1 MKIIVGISGAS
12 SVHLGI
18 RVANEI
24 LAAGHEVCAI
34 ISDGARVT
42 FKSEKAWEY
51 LGNSRIP
58 KDNLGNSRIPKANLE
73 NSRIL
78 NENLGNSRIPNE
90 NLGNSG
96 IPNENFLQ
104 IEEFLDEK
112 IDIQRNMS
120 DAAASGS
127 SGYEAM
133 IIAPCS
139 SNTLAKV
146 AAGICDNLLLRAAA
160 VMLKEQRKLI
170 IAPREMPF
178 SPLSIKHMSELSGL
192 GVMFAPPMIAHYNK
206 PLSLND
212 AENFIIGKWLD
223 CLNIKNNLFKRWK
236 I

>member
-51 LGNSRIP
+51 LGNSRIL
-58 KDNLGNSRIPKANLE
+58 KASLG

-78 NENLGNSRIPNE
+78 NESLGNSRIPND
-90 NLGNSG
+90 NLGNSR

-112 IDIQRNMS
+112 IDIQSNMS
-120 DAAASGS
+120 GAAASGS

-192 GVMFAPPMIAHYNK
+192 GVMFAPPMIAHYSK

>member
-24 LAAGHEVCAI
+24 LATGHEVCAI

-58 KDNLGNSRIPKANLE
+58 
-73 NSRIL
+73 
-78 NENLGNSRIPNE
+78 NENLGNSRISKDD
-90 NLGNSG
+90 LGNSR

-112 IDIQRNMS
+112 IDIQSNMW

-178 SPLSIKHMSELSGL
+178 SPLSIKHMNKLSSL
-192 GVMFAPPMIAHYNK
+192 GVMFAPPMIAHYSK
-206 PLSLND
+206 PKSLND

>member
-51 LGNSRIP
+51 LSNSRIL
-58 KDNLGNSRIPKANLE
+58 KANLGNSRILKA
-73 NSRIL
+73 
-78 NENLGNSRIPNE
+78 NLGNSR
-90 NLGNSG
+90 

-112 IDIQRNMS
+112 IDIQSNMS
-120 DAAASGS
+120 GAAASGS

-160 VMLKEQRKLI
+160 VMLKEQRKLV

-192 GVMFAPPMIAHYNK
+192 GVMFALPMIAHYSK

>member
-18 RVANEI
+18 RAANEI

-51 LGNSRIP
+51 LS
-58 KDNLGNSRIPKANLE
+58 NSRIPKANLG
-73 NSRIL
+73 NFRIL
-78 NENLGNSRIPNE
+78 KANLGNSR
-90 NLGNSG
+90 

-112 IDIQRNMS
+112 IDIQSNMW

-192 GVMFAPPMIAHYNK
+192 GVMFALPMIAHYSE

>member
-58 KDNLGNSRIPKANLE
+58 KANLGNSRILKA
-73 NSRIL
+73 
-78 NENLGNSRIPNE
+78 NLGNSR
-90 NLGNSG
+90 

-112 IDIQRNMS
+112 IDIQSNMW

-192 GVMFAPPMIAHYNK
+192 GVMFALPMIAHYSK

>member
-51 LGNSRIP
+51 LR
-58 KDNLGNSRIPKANLE
+58 NSRIPKADLE
-73 NSRIL
+73 NSRISKD
-78 NENLGNSRIPNE
+78 NLSNSRI
-90 NLGNSG
+90 SKA
-96 IPNENFLQ
+96 NFLQ

-112 IDIQRNMS
+112 IDIQSDMW

-192 GVMFAPPMIAHYNK
+192 GVMFAPPMIAHYSK

>member
-58 KDNLGNSRIPKANLE
+58 NQNLGNSRISNK
-73 NSRIL
+73 
-78 NENLGNSRIPNE
+78 
-90 NLGNSG
+90 
-96 IPNENFLQ
+96 NFLQ

-112 IDIQRNMS
+112 IDIQSNMS
-120 DAAASGS
+120 SAAASGS

-178 SPLSIKHMSELSGL
+178 SPLSIKHMSELSEL
-192 GVMFAPPMIAHYNK
+192 GVMFALPMIAHYSK

>member
-18 RVANEI
+18 RAANEI

-58 KDNLGNSRIPKANLE
+58 
-73 NSRIL
+73 
-78 NENLGNSRIPNE
+78 NENLGNSR
-90 NLGNSG
+90 

-112 IDIQRNMS
+112 IDIQSNMW

-127 SGYEAM
+127 SGYESM

-178 SPLSIKHMSELSGL
+178 SPLSIKHMNKLSSL
-192 GVMFAPPMIAHYNK
+192 GVMFAPPMIAHYSK

>member
-51 LGNSRIP
+51 LSNSRI
-58 KDNLGNSRIPKANLE
+58 SKAN
-73 NSRIL
+73 S
-78 NENLGNSRIPNE
+78 
-90 NLGNSG
+90 
-96 IPNENFLQ
+96 LQ

-112 IDIQRNMS
+112 IDIQSNMS

-192 GVMFAPPMIAHYNK
+192 GVMFAPPMIAHYSK

>member
-58 KDNLGNSRIPKANLE
+58 
-73 NSRIL
+73 
-78 NENLGNSRIPNE
+78 
-90 NLGNSG
+90 
-96 IPNENFLQ
+96 NENFLQ
-104 IEEFLDEK
+104 IEEFLHEK
-112 IDIQRNMS
+112 IDIQSNMW

-160 VMLKEQRKLI
+160 VMLKEQRKLV

-192 GVMFAPPMIAHYNK
+192 GVIFALPMIAHYSK

>member
-18 RVANEI
+18 RAANEI

-51 LGNSRIP
+51 LS
-58 KDNLGNSRIPKANLE
+58 NSRIPKANLE

-78 NENLGNSRIPNE
+78 NENLGNSRILKT
-90 NLGNSG
+90 NLGNSR

-112 IDIQRNMS
+112 IDIQSNMW

-192 GVMFAPPMIAHYNK
+192 GVMFAPPMIAHYSK
-206 PLSLND
+206 PLSLNV

>member
-58 KDNLGNSRIPKANLE
+58 NDNLGNSR
-73 NSRIL
+73 
-78 NENLGNSRIPNE
+78 
-90 NLGNSG
+90 

-112 IDIQRNMS
+112 IDIQSNMS

-192 GVMFAPPMIAHYNK
+192 GVMFAPPMIAHYSK
-206 PLSLND
+206 PKSLND

>member
-51 LGNSRIP
+51 LS
-58 KDNLGNSRIPKANLE
+58 NSRIPKAK
-73 NSRIL
+73 SRISSQ
-78 NENLGNSRIPNE
+78 NLGNSR
-90 NLGNSG
+90 

-112 IDIQRNMS
+112 IDIQSNMW

-192 GVMFAPPMIAHYNK
+192 GVMFALPMIAHYSK

>member
-51 LGNSRIP
+51 LSNSRIP
-58 KDNLGNSRIPKANLE
+58 KAKYRIPKANLGNSRIPK
-73 NSRIL
+73 
-78 NENLGNSRIPNE
+78 
-90 NLGNSG
+90 
-96 IPNENFLQ
+96 ENFWQ

-112 IDIQRNMS
+112 IDIQSNMS
-120 DAAASGS
+120 GAAASGS

-160 VMLKEQRKLI
+160 VMLKEQRKLV

-192 GVMFAPPMIAHYNK
+192 GVMFALPMIAHYSK
-206 PLSLND
+206 PKSLND

>member
-51 LGNSRIP
+51 LS
-58 KDNLGNSRIPKANLE
+58 

-78 NENLGNSRIPNE
+78 NENLGNSRILKAS
-90 NLGNSG
+90 LGNSR

-112 IDIQRNMS
+112 IDIQSNMS

-178 SPLSIKHMSELSGL
+178 SPLSIKHMNELSSL
-192 GVMFAPPMIAHYNK
+192 GVMFAPPMIAHYSK

-236 I
+236 ICKKN

>member
-51 LGNSRIP
+51 LS
-58 KDNLGNSRIPKANLE
+58 NSRIPKANLE
-73 NSRIL
+73 NSRIP
-78 NENLGNSRIPNE
+78 NENLGNSRILKA
-90 NLGNSG
+90 NLGNSR

-112 IDIQRNMS
+112 IDIQSNMW
-120 DAAASGS
+120 DVAASGS

-192 GVMFAPPMIAHYNK
+192 GVMFAPPMIAHYSK
-206 PLSLND
+206 PKSLND

>member
-58 KDNLGNSRIPKANLE
+58 KANLE

-78 NENLGNSRIPNE
+78 KANLGNSR
-90 NLGNSG
+90 

-112 IDIQRNMS
+112 IDIQSNMS
-120 DAAASGS
+120 GAAASGS

-178 SPLSIKHMSELSGL
+178 SPLSIKHMSELSSL
-192 GVMFAPPMIAHYNK
+192 GVMFALPMIAHYSK

>member
-18 RVANEI
+18 RAANEI

-51 LGNSRIP
+51 LSNSRISKAKSRIP
-58 KDNLGNSRIPKANLE
+58 NQNLGNSRISKA
-73 NSRIL
+73 
-78 NENLGNSRIPNE
+78 
-90 NLGNSG
+90 
-96 IPNENFLQ
+96 NFLQ

-112 IDIQRNMS
+112 IDIQSNMS

-192 GVMFAPPMIAHYNK
+192 GVMFAPPMIAHYSK

>member
-51 LGNSRIP
+51 LGNSRI
-58 KDNLGNSRIPKANLE
+58 
-73 NSRIL
+73 L
-78 NENLGNSRIPNE
+78 NENLGNSR
-90 NLGNSG
+90 

-112 IDIQRNMS
+112 IDIQSNMS
-120 DAAASGS
+120 SAAASGS

-160 VMLKEQRKLI
+160 VMLKEQRKLV

-192 GVMFAPPMIAHYNK
+192 GVMFAPPMIAHYSK

>member
-51 LGNSRIP
+51 LS
-58 KDNLGNSRIPKANLE
+58 NSRIPKANLE
-73 NSRIL
+73 NSR
-78 NENLGNSRIPNE
+78 
-90 NLGNSG
+90 

-112 IDIQRNMS
+112 IDIQSNMW

-178 SPLSIKHMSELSGL
+178 SPLSIKHMNELSGL
-192 GVMFAPPMIAHYNK
+192 GVMFAPPMIAHYSK

>member
-51 LGNSRIP
+51 LSNSRIP
-58 KDNLGNSRIPKANLE
+58 NDNLGNSRILKA
-73 NSRIL
+73 
-78 NENLGNSRIPNE
+78 

-112 IDIQRNMS
+112 IDIQSNMS
-120 DAAASGS
+120 SAAASGS

-192 GVMFAPPMIAHYNK
+192 GVMFAPPMIAHYSE

-212 AENFIIGKWLD
+212 TENFIIGKWLD

>member
-24 LAAGHEVCAI
+24 LATGHEVCAI

-51 LGNSRIP
+51 LSNSRIP
-58 KDNLGNSRIPKANLE
+58 KENLENSRIPSQNLG

-78 NENLGNSRIPNE
+78 NENLGNSR
-90 NLGNSG
+90 

-112 IDIQRNMS
+112 IDIQSNMW

-178 SPLSIKHMSELSGL
+178 SPLSIKHMNELSGL
-192 GVMFAPPMIAHYNK
+192 GVMFAPPMIAHYSK
-206 PLSLND
+206 PKSLND

>member
-24 LAAGHEVCAI
+24 LATGHEVCAI

-51 LGNSRIP
+51 LGNSRIS
-58 KDNLGNSRIPKANLE
+58 KANLGNSR
-73 NSRIL
+73 
-78 NENLGNSRIPNE
+78 
-90 NLGNSG
+90 

-112 IDIQRNMS
+112 IDIQSNMW

-192 GVMFAPPMIAHYNK
+192 GVMFAPPMIAHYSK

>member
-51 LGNSRIP
+51 LSNSR
-58 KDNLGNSRIPKANLE
+58 
-73 NSRIL
+73 
-78 NENLGNSRIPNE
+78 
-90 NLGNSG
+90 

-112 IDIQRNMS
+112 IDIQSNMW

-160 VMLKEQRKLI
+160 VMLKEQRKLV

-178 SPLSIKHMSELSGL
+178 SPLSIKHMSELSGR
-192 GVMFAPPMIAHYNK
+192 GVIFALPMIAHYSK

>member
-51 LGNSRIP
+51 LS
-58 KDNLGNSRIPKANLE
+58 NSRIPKAK
-73 NSRIL
+73 SRIPSQ
-78 NENLGNSRIPNE
+78 NLGNSR
-90 NLGNSG
+90 

-112 IDIQRNMS
+112 IDIQSNMW
-120 DAAASGS
+120 DVAASGS

-192 GVMFAPPMIAHYNK
+192 GVMFALPMIAHYSK
-206 PLSLND
+206 PKSLND

>member
-51 LGNSRIP
+51 LSNSRISKAKSRIP
-58 KDNLGNSRIPKANLE
+58 KENLGNSRIPK
-73 NSRIL
+73 
-78 NENLGNSRIPNE
+78 
-90 NLGNSG
+90 
-96 IPNENFLQ
+96 ENFLQ

-112 IDIQRNMS
+112 IDIQSNMS
-120 DAAASGS
+120 SAAASGS

-192 GVMFAPPMIAHYNK
+192 GVMFAPPMIAHYSK

>member
-51 LGNSRIP
+51 LSNSRIP
-58 KDNLGNSRIPKANLE
+58 KAKSRIPSQNLGNSRIPK
-73 NSRIL
+73 
-78 NENLGNSRIPNE
+78 
-90 NLGNSG
+90 
-96 IPNENFLQ
+96 ENFLQ

-112 IDIQRNMS
+112 IDIQSNMS
-120 DAAASGS
+120 SAAASGS

-192 GVMFAPPMIAHYNK
+192 GVMFALPMIAHYSK

>member
-51 LGNSRIP
+51 LS
-58 KDNLGNSRIPKANLE
+58 NSRIPKAK
-73 NSRIL
+73 SRIPK
-78 NENLGNSRIPNE
+78 ENLGNSRISKA
-90 NLGNSG
+90 NLGNSR

-112 IDIQRNMS
+112 IDIQSNMS
-120 DAAASGS
+120 GAAASGS

-160 VMLKEQRKLI
+160 VMLKEQRKLV

-192 GVMFAPPMIAHYNK
+192 GVMFALPMIAHYSK

>member
-1 MKIIVGISGAS
+1 MRIIVGISGAS

-51 LGNSRIP
+51 LSNSRIP
-58 KDNLGNSRIPKANLE
+58 KAKSRIPKANL
-73 NSRIL
+73 
-78 NENLGNSRIPNE
+78 GNSRI
-90 NLGNSG
+90 S
-96 IPNENFLQ
+96 NENFLQ

-112 IDIQRNMS
+112 IDIQSNMS
-120 DAAASGS
+120 GAAASGS

-160 VMLKEQRKLI
+160 VMLKEQRKLV

-192 GVMFAPPMIAHYNK
+192 GVMFALPMIAHYSK
-206 PLSLND
+206 PKSLND

>member
-51 LGNSRIP
+51 LSNSRISKAKSRIP
-58 KDNLGNSRIPKANLE
+58 SQNLGNSR
-73 NSRIL
+73 
-78 NENLGNSRIPNE
+78 
-90 NLGNSG
+90 

-112 IDIQRNMS
+112 IDIQSNMS
-120 DAAASGS
+120 SAAASGS

-170 IAPREMPF
+170 ISPREMPF

-192 GVMFAPPMIAHYNK
+192 GVMFAPPMIAHYSK

>member
-18 RVANEI
+18 RAANEI

-51 LGNSRIP
+51 LSNSRI
-58 KDNLGNSRIPKANLE
+58 S
-73 NSRIL
+73 
-78 NENLGNSRIPNE
+78 NENLGNSR
-90 NLGNSG
+90 

-112 IDIQRNMS
+112 IDIQSNMS

-192 GVMFAPPMIAHYNK
+192 GVMFAPPMIAHYSK

>member
-18 RVANEI
+18 KVANEI

-58 KDNLGNSRIPKANLE
+58 
-73 NSRIL
+73 
-78 NENLGNSRIPNE
+78 NENLGNSRISKDD
-90 NLGNSG
+90 LGNSR

-112 IDIQRNMS
+112 IDIQSNMW

-178 SPLSIKHMSELSGL
+178 SPLSIKHMNKLSSL
-192 GVMFAPPMIAHYNK
+192 GVMFAPPMIAHYSK
-206 PLSLND
+206 PKSLND

>member
-18 RVANEI
+18 RTANEI

-51 LGNSRIP
+51 LSNSRIS
-58 KDNLGNSRIPKANLE
+58 KAKSRIPKA
-73 NSRIL
+73 
-78 NENLGNSRIPNE
+78 NLGNSRIPNE
-90 NLGNSG
+90 NLGNSR

-112 IDIQRNMS
+112 IDIQSNMW

-192 GVMFAPPMIAHYNK
+192 GVMFAPPMIAHYSK

>member
-1 MKIIVGISGAS
+1 MRIIVGISGAS

-51 LGNSRIP
+51 LS
-58 KDNLGNSRIPKANLE
+58 
-73 NSRIL
+73 
-78 NENLGNSRIPNE
+78 NSRIPNE
-90 NLGNSG
+90 NLGNSRISSQNLG
-96 IPNENFLQ
+96 NSRIPNENFLQ

-112 IDIQRNMS
+112 IDIQSNMS
-120 DAAASGS
+120 GAAASGS

-160 VMLKEQRKLI
+160 VMLKEQRKLV

-192 GVMFAPPMIAHYNK
+192 GVMFALPMIAHYSK
-206 PLSLND
+206 PKSLND

>member
-51 LGNSRIP
+51 LSNSRISKAKSRIP
-58 KDNLGNSRIPKANLE
+58 NQNLGNSR
-73 NSRIL
+73 
-78 NENLGNSRIPNE
+78 
-90 NLGNSG
+90 

-112 IDIQRNMS
+112 IDIQSNMS

-192 GVMFAPPMIAHYNK
+192 GVMFAPPMIAHYSK

>member
-58 KDNLGNSRIPKANLE
+58 KANLE

-78 NENLGNSRIPNE
+78 KANLGNSRILKENLGNSR
-90 NLGNSG
+90 

-112 IDIQRNMS
+112 IDIQSNMW

-192 GVMFAPPMIAHYNK
+192 GVMFALPMIAHYSK
-206 PLSLND
+206 PKSLND

>member
-51 LGNSRIP
+51 LSNSRIP
-58 KDNLGNSRIPKANLE
+58 KAKSRIPSQNLGNSRIPK
-73 NSRIL
+73 
-78 NENLGNSRIPNE
+78 ENLGNSRI
-90 NLGNSG
+90 SKA
-96 IPNENFLQ
+96 NFLQ

-112 IDIQRNMS
+112 IDIQSNMW

-178 SPLSIKHMSELSGL
+178 SPLSIKHMGELSGL
-192 GVMFAPPMIAHYNK
+192 GVMFAPPMIAHYSK

>member
-18 RVANEI
+18 RAANEI

-58 KDNLGNSRIPKANLE
+58 KANLGNSRIL
-73 NSRIL
+73 
-78 NENLGNSRIPNE
+78 
-90 NLGNSG
+90 
-96 IPNENFLQ
+96 NENFLQ

-112 IDIQRNMS
+112 IDIQSNMW

-178 SPLSIKHMSELSGL
+178 SPLSIKHMNKLSGL
-192 GVMFAPPMIAHYNK
+192 GVMFAPPMIAHYSK

>member
-51 LGNSRIP
+51 LSNSRIS
-58 KDNLGNSRIPKANLE
+58 KAKSRISSQNLGNSRIPKA
-73 NSRIL
+73 
-78 NENLGNSRIPNE
+78 
-90 NLGNSG
+90 
-96 IPNENFLQ
+96 NFLQ

-112 IDIQRNMS
+112 IDIQSNMS
-120 DAAASGS
+120 SAAASGS

-192 GVMFAPPMIAHYNK
+192 GVMFALPMIAHYSK
-206 PLSLND
+206 PKSLND

>member
-51 LGNSRIP
+51 LSNSRISKAKSRIP
-58 KDNLGNSRIPKANLE
+58 SQNLGNSRIPK
-73 NSRIL
+73 
-78 NENLGNSRIPNE
+78 
-90 NLGNSG
+90 
-96 IPNENFLQ
+96 ENFLQ

-112 IDIQRNMS
+112 IDIQSNMS
-120 DAAASGS
+120 GAAASGS

-160 VMLKEQRKLI
+160 VMLKEQRKLV

-192 GVMFAPPMIAHYNK
+192 GVMFALPMIAHYSK
-206 PLSLND
+206 PKSLND